1 MDRFNITKRIGENFV
16 TSNIEGGEFS
26 YVQAAGSK
34 SALMESLPNNQV
46 KHFKVDIRF
55 LDGDFVVLVETKQQF
70 KDSDK
75 LQLAEYVAEE
85 KALFPRHKIIAI
97 LANTVNDKIRVWKD
111 QVDNEHELKK
121 ETVIDSMEHYKKIF
135 TYKNTNNREQ
145 VQKSA
150 VILNDMLRAKEIN
163 ERTRSQFGGTL
174 LLYIQDVLKKKGI
187 SEINDNEIQT
197 LYTYWGGLSAK
208 QICSGI
214 QETIENLLDGTKD
227 KETKMRLTCGNIIA
241 NQAVKKLS
249 TSDWVEILVFMT
261 RNIYTCIDTKTVE
274 GQDILNQFFTTFN
287 KYVGKADKNQAY
299 TPDHIGEWMVAMLN
313 VNENTIIAD
322 PTCGS
327 GSFLVQ
333 ASVKEMN
340 ACNRNV
346 TETEAEKNKI
356 KVRTKNICGIEKEEI
371 AYGLAITNMMLHG
384 ISSDSIRLAST
395 FDCFEYLVTLGA
407 NVYTMNPPYNAI
419 ASMIPEKYR
428 IKWGKMK
435 DAKEDPTKGLVFV
448 QFISDVVKERNKR
461 LCEQGLP
468 PETARLAVLLP
479 VAVARGTT
487 EVIRQ
492 AKEDLLKDNTLEAVF
507 TLPNEVFYPGA
518 AVHSCCMMFTLGEP
532 HVKPDGTA
540 NKTFFGYFKDDAHK
554 KKKNIGRVEI
564 VDENGKGLWK
574 LTEAQWLSLFRNKET
589 SDGISAMAEVT
600 ADDEWLC
607 EEYMTT
613 DYSNLSNDLWQKE
626 AQNLAAYEVKT
637 RQPDNTDK
645 VSADK
650 WKEFTIEELFPKQ
663 KVKHYSSIPD
673 CEGTI
678 PFITS
683 TSDNNGVAAWVDV
696 DDALDGNAITV
707 STNGN
712 CFDCFYQE
720 QKFAVSNDVEV
731 LYGEHLNKYTALFV
745 IPLLKQEQ
753 KKYSYGRKAKNG
765 KVFSTKIKLP
775 AVCDNGKYIP
785 DWEHMENFIKN
796 MDYVD

>member
-34 SALMESLPNNQV
+34 TTLMETLPNNQV

-111 QVDNEHELKK
+111 QVDDEHELKK

-150 VILNDMLRAKEIN
+150 VVLNDMLHAKEIN

-174 LLYIQDVLKKKGI
+174 LLYIQDILKKKGI

-197 LYTYWGGLSAK
+197 LYAYWGSLSAK

-214 QETIENLLDGTKD
+214 QETIENLLDGAKD
-227 KETKMRLTCGNIIA
+227 KETKTRLTCGNIIT

-313 VNENTIIAD
+313 VDENTIIAD

-340 ACNRNV
+340 ACSRNV

-395 FDCFEYLVTLGA
+395 FDCFECLVTLGA
-407 NVYTMNPPYNAI
+407 SVYTMNPPYNAI

-448 QFISDVVKERNKR
+448 QFISDVVKERNR
-461 LCEQGLP
+461 RRCEQGLT

-492 AKEDLLKDNTLEAVF
+492 TKEDLLKDNTLEAVF

-564 VDENGKGLWK
+564 VDENGNGLWK
-574 LTEAQWLSLFRNKET
+574 STEAQWLSLFRNKET
-589 SDGISAMAEVT
+589 SDGVSAMAEVT

-626 AQNLAAYEVKT
+626 AQNLAAYEIKT
-637 RQPDNTDK
+637 RQLDNTDK
-645 VSADK
+645 VNADK
-650 WKEFTIEELFPKQ
+650 WKEFTVEELFPKQ

-712 CFDCFYQE
+712 CFDCFYQG

-731 LYGEHLNKYTALFV
+731 LYGEHLNRYTALFM

-775 AVCDNGKYIP
+775 AVYDNGKYIP
-785 DWEHMENFIKN
+785 DWEYMENFIKN

>member
-1 MDRFNITKRIGENFV
+1 
-16 TSNIEGGEFS
+16 
-26 YVQAAGSK
+26 
-34 SALMESLPNNQV
+34 
-46 KHFKVDIRF
+46 
-55 LDGDFVVLVETKQQF
+55 
-70 KDSDK
+70 
-75 LQLAEYVAEE
+75 
-85 KALFPRHKIIAI
+85 
-97 LANTVNDKIRVWKD
+97 
-111 QVDNEHELKK
+111 
-121 ETVIDSMEHYKKIF
+121 
-135 TYKNTNNREQ
+135 
-145 VQKSA
+145 
-150 VILNDMLRAKEIN
+150 
-163 ERTRSQFGGTL
+163 
-174 LLYIQDVLKKKGI
+174 
-187 SEINDNEIQT
+187 
-197 LYTYWGGLSAK
+197 
-208 QICSGI
+208 
-214 QETIENLLDGTKD
+214 
-227 KETKMRLTCGNIIA
+227 
-241 NQAVKKLS
+241 
-249 TSDWVEILVFMT
+249 
-261 RNIYTCIDTKTVE
+261 
-274 GQDILNQFFTTFN
+274 
-287 KYVGKADKNQAY
+287 
-299 TPDHIGEWMVAMLN
+299 
-313 VNENTIIAD
+313 
-322 PTCGS
+322 
-327 GSFLVQ
+327 
-333 ASVKEMN
+333 
-340 ACNRNV
+340 
-346 TETEAEKNKI
+346 
-356 KVRTKNICGIEKEEI
+356 
-371 AYGLAITNMMLHG
+371 MMLHG

-407 NVYTMNPPYNAI
+407 SVYTMNPPYNAI

-448 QFISDVVKERNKR
+448 QFISDVVKERNR
-461 LCEQGLP
+461 RRCEQGLT

-492 AKEDLLKDNTLEAVF
+492 TKEDLLKDNTLEAVF

-564 VDENGKGLWK
+564 VDENGNGLWK
-574 LTEAQWLSLFRNKET
+574 STEAQWLSLFRNKET
-589 SDGISAMAEVT
+589 SDGVSAMAEVT

-626 AQNLAAYEVKT
+626 AQNLAAYEIKT
-637 RQPDNTDK
+637 KQLDNTDK
-645 VSADK
+645 VNADK
-650 WKEFTIEELFPKQ
+650 WKEFTVEELFPKQ

-712 CFDCFYQE
+712 CFDCFYQG

-731 LYGEHLNKYTALFV
+731 LYGEHLNRYTALFM

-775 AVCDNGKYIP
+775 AVYDNGKYIP
-785 DWEHMENFIKN
+785 DWEYMENFIKN

>member
-34 SALMESLPNNQV
+34 SALMEALPNNQV

-85 KALFPRHKIIAI
+85 KALFPGHKIIAI

-111 QVDNEHELKK
+111 QVDDEHELKK

-150 VILNDMLRAKEIN
+150 VVLNDMLHAKEIN

-187 SEINDNEIQT
+187 LEINDNEIQT
-197 LYTYWGGLSAK
+197 LYTYWGSLSAK

-214 QETIENLLDGTKD
+214 QETIENLLDGAKD

-261 RNIYTCIDTKTVE
+261 RNIYTCIDTKTIE

-287 KYVGKADKNQAY
+287 KYVGKTDKNQAY

-346 TETEAEKNKI
+346 TETEAEKKQNKS
-356 KVRTKNICGIEKEEI
+356 KN
-371 AYGLAITNMMLHG
+371 
-384 ISSDSIRLAST
+384 
-395 FDCFEYLVTLGA
+395 
-407 NVYTMNPPYNAI
+407 
-419 ASMIPEKYR
+419 
-428 IKWGKMK
+428 
-435 DAKEDPTKGLVFV
+435 
-448 QFISDVVKERNKR
+448 
-461 LCEQGLP
+461 
-468 PETARLAVLLP
+468 
-479 VAVARGTT
+479 
-487 EVIRQ
+487 
-492 AKEDLLKDNTLEAVF
+492 
-507 TLPNEVFYPGA
+507 
-518 AVHSCCMMFTLGEP
+518 
-532 HVKPDGTA
+532 
-540 NKTFFGYFKDDAHK
+540 
-554 KKKNIGRVEI
+554 
-564 VDENGKGLWK
+564 
-574 LTEAQWLSLFRNKET
+574 
-589 SDGISAMAEVT
+589 
-600 ADDEWLC
+600 
-607 EEYMTT
+607 
-613 DYSNLSNDLWQKE
+613 
-626 AQNLAAYEVKT
+626 
-637 RQPDNTDK
+637 
-645 VSADK
+645 
-650 WKEFTIEELFPKQ
+650 
-663 KVKHYSSIPD
+663 
-673 CEGTI
+673 
-678 PFITS
+678 
-683 TSDNNGVAAWVDV
+683 
-696 DDALDGNAITV
+696 
-707 STNGN
+707 
-712 CFDCFYQE
+712 
-720 QKFAVSNDVEV
+720 
-731 LYGEHLNKYTALFV
+731 
-745 IPLLKQEQ
+745 
-753 KKYSYGRKAKNG
+753 
-765 KVFSTKIKLP
+765 
-775 AVCDNGKYIP
+775 
-785 DWEHMENFIKN
+785 
-796 MDYVD
+796 